1 MNYYY
6 FIKLSLL
13 NFFKSLL
20 AMITKIIQTGKIKK
34 YNINN
39 NQNIQ
44 FTRCLIVSTNSLTQL
59 YLLINQNT
67 KAAIIQNKKT
77 IIGRHNKTIHHFFS
91 LLHFFILSSIC
102 CSFIFYILKNKF
114 IRDSR
119 KSMYPYLLVLESYR
133 KYQVCQNSGMGLCS
147 CLNILYIFY
156 WILPWNVSFS
166 RLEKWEKY
174 LIKDNFVPLIE
185 RKTTSNK
192 TLMSR

>member
-6 FIKLSLL
+6 FIKLSLF

-20 AMITKIIQTGKIKK
+20 AITTKIIQTGKIKK

-44 FTRCLIVSTNSLTQL
+44 FTRCLIVSTNSLPQL

-67 KAAIIQNKKT
+67 NAAIIQNKKI

-102 CSFIFYILKNKF
+102 CSSIFYILKNKF

-119 KSMYPYLLVLESYR
+119 KSKCPYLLVLESYR
-133 KYQVCQNSGMGLCS
+133 MCLICLNSEMELYN

-156 WILPWNVSFS
+156 
-166 RLEKWEKY
+166 
-174 LIKDNFVPLIE
+174 
-185 RKTTSNK
+185 
-192 TLMSR
+192 